1 MSSRYGRS
9 VTRVPAQAG
18 VNRFRR
24 YPLVGPL
31 FSPWW
36 LAVVLV
42 IVMGA
47 GVTATAFTLSSS
59 STSAS
64 TSGTPPSAVP
74 SGVPPSALSAN
85 PGGASAGHGA
95 FNDVSCDSGTQCV
108 AVGADSSGVGV
119 VATSTNDGSSFT
131 SVVLPSGTPAL
142 SSVSCVEPGTCVAV
156 GGDDILHSGDNGST
170 WNAQQISQF
179 GSGTFETFHGASCQ
193 SAALCLVVGIVT
205 LSSPALNQG
214 IIMVSND
221 GGSTWALDKLPGPIS
236 GISSVACA
244 TPARCIAVGSNVLV
258 SSDGG
263 VTWVLT
269 PVNGGSGQLFS
280 IACPST
286 TECVAVGPNA
296 AGALN
301 PADPGNAIISTD
313 GGNTFS
319 AVTLPAST
327 VAVYEVSC
335 SSSTSCTAAGATGTG
350 MSAPVFI
357 STSNGG
363 ANWSDAVPPPNF
375 TAISGLSCIA
385 SSCVAVGSTGSGSS
399 VASSTASLS
408 PSGQWN
414 TASAPASQPA
424 T

>member
-1 MSSRYGRS
+1 VSSRYGRS

-64 TSGTPPSAVP
+64 MSGTPPSAVP

-156 GGDDILHSGDNGST
+156 GGDDILHSGDNGSPGMLSKYLNSVRVHLRPST
-170 WNAQQISQF
+170 APVARVPRCALLWVLSRSRARRSTRASSWF
-179 GSGTFETFHGASCQ
+179 PTTGGAPGRWTSCPGPSRVFPPLLVRHRPVASRWARTSW
-193 SAALCLVVGIVT
+193 SAA
-205 LSSPALNQG
+205 
-214 IIMVSND
+214 
-221 GGSTWALDKLPGPIS
+221 
-236 GISSVACA
+236 
-244 TPARCIAVGSNVLV
+244 
-258 SSDGG
+258 
-263 VTWVLT
+263 
-269 PVNGGSGQLFS
+269 
-280 IACPST
+280 
-286 TECVAVGPNA
+286 
-296 AGALN
+296 
-301 PADPGNAIISTD
+301 
-313 GGNTFS
+313 
-319 AVTLPAST
+319 
-327 VAVYEVSC
+327 
-335 SSSTSCTAAGATGTG
+335 TGE
-350 MSAPVFI
+350 
-357 STSNGG
+357 
-363 ANWSDAVPPPNF
+363 
-375 TAISGLSCIA
+375 
-385 SSCVAVGSTGSGSS
+385 
-399 VASSTASLS
+399 
-408 PSGQWN
+408 
-414 TASAPASQPA
+414 
-424 T
+424 